1 MSWRRWLRRRD
12 RLEVELDRELR
23 DHVDRQVADHLR
35 AGLPEAEARRRARLG
50 FGGLDQIK
58 ELCRDARR
66 ARWLDDLGRDL
77 RYALRQF
84 TGRHSGVSVFAVAAL
99 ALGIGAGTAMFSVL
113 DAVVLQ
119 PLPFPQEDRLVV
131 GWKTSRTDP
140 GRFIELSYPEFLE
153 WQAQSTSFDSLAAL
167 PTTVYGY
174 SFVLTGRGGPVTIES
189 ARVTGGFFDALAVP
203 PLLGRTFRAAD
214 DREGAQPTVVL
225 THAFW
230 TNVLGADPGVVG
242 SGLTLTGVDFTVI
255 GVLPAGF
262 VFPRGVDVFT
272 ALGTRPGLAN
282 NRTVFLQVVGRLRPG
297 VSRDQAASELDG
309 IVSRLE
315 MQRPGA
321 ITGDQV
327 AALTPLRDHVLGG
340 GRIVASLLFAGAVV
354 LLLVAGIN
362 LGGLLAGRAARR
374 GGEVALR
381 LGLGASTRHLVRQFV
396 AEGLILATVGTV
408 AGIGLAVLM
417 LDAVVALAPG
427 GIARMASASI
437 DGGSLLFAAVCLVVL
452 TLGMGCVPLW
462 LVRTPSIDTLLRRS
476 GTGAGGSTRAARVGG
491 ALVTVEV
498 MGTAALLVIACTL
511 AMSFANLR
519 GVNVGFDR
527 DGVLTAFVN
536 PSRLRY
542 PDAETRR
549 RFFQDVLARLE
560 ANAEVEAA
568 GAALLRP
575 LEGVIGWDLP
585 YALPGQ
591 SPEDAAGNSIL
602 NLEVVTPAY
611 FDAIGTPLL
620 AGRAFAET
628 DGLRV
633 AGTEPDRA
641 VQPAD
646 EPAAGPRPPAT
657 VESTAGPR
665 PPATVE
671 STAGPRPPA
680 TVESTVEP
688 RPPATVPQP
697 LVAIVSEST
706 AREMYGSPLAAV
718 GRRFVGGRN
727 APRSYRIVGVVAD
740 GRYRRVHE
748 VSLDVFLPYTQ
759 TAIPLRYVVVRT
771 SAGPAAARGML
782 RRALAETDPEQP
794 MSADLTTTELVGRA
808 LSRER
813 FQSAMLLPFGLGSA
827 LLAAIGVFGMVSDAA
842 NRRRRELALRQ
853 ALGATRIQA
862 LARLLRSTLA
872 CVLAGLAIGVFVA
885 VTAGR
890 TLNLTLF
897 GTGLADAWIIATVC
911 GLILG
916 VSLVAC
922 AGPTARAVRLDIGA
936 ELRQ

>member
-1 MSWRRWLRRRD
+1 MSWWRRLRRRN
-12 RLEVELDRELR
+12 RLEGELDRELR
-23 DHVDRQVADHLR
+23 DHVERQVAHHIR
-35 AGLPEAEARRRARLG
+35 TGLPEDEARRRTRLE

-58 ELCRDARR
+58 ELCRDVRG

-77 RYALRQF
+77 RYALRRQF
-84 TGRHSGVSVFAVAAL
+84 TGRRSGVSLFAVAAL

-131 GWKTSRTDP
+131 GWKTSRTDAA
-140 GRFIELSYPEFLE
+140 RLVELSYPEFLE
-153 WQAQSTSFDSLAAL
+153 WQARSTSFDRLAAL

-174 SFVLTGRGGPVTIES
+174 SYVLTGRGDPVTVES
-189 ARVTGGFFDALAVP
+189 ARVTGEFFDALAVP

-214 DREGAQPTVVL
+214 DREGARPTVVV

-242 SGLTLTGVDFTVI
+242 SGLTLTGVDFTVV

-297 VSRDQAASELDG
+297 VSREQATSELDG

-321 ITGDQV
+321 IPGDQV
-327 AALTPLRDHVLGG
+327 AALTPLRDHVLGS
-340 GRIVASLLFAGAVV
+340 GRLVASLLFAGAVV
-354 LLLVAGIN
+354 LLLVAGVN
-362 LGGLLAGRAARR
+362 LGGLLAARAARR

-396 AEGLILATVGTV
+396 AEGLVLATAGTI
-408 AGIGLAVLM
+408 AGIGLAVAM
-417 LDAVVALAPG
+417 LDAVVALAPD

-437 DGGSLLFAAVCLVVL
+437 DGGSLLFAAACLVML
-452 TLGMGCVPLW
+452 TLGIGCIPLL
-462 LVRTPSIDTLLRRS
+462 LVRAPSIDTLLRRS
-476 GTGAGGSTRAARVGG
+476 AAGTGGSTRAARVGG
-491 ALVTVEV
+491 ALVAVEV
-498 MGTAALLVIACTL
+498 MGTVALLVIACAL
-511 AMSFANLR
+511 AVSFANLR
-519 GVNVGFDR
+519 GANVGFDR
-527 DGVLTAFVN
+527 DGVLTASVN
-536 PSRLRY
+536 PSRVRY
-542 PDAETRR
+542 PDAAARR
-549 RFFQDVLARLE
+549 RFFRDVMARLE
-560 ANAEVEAA
+560 ANPEVEAA

-591 SPEDAAGNSIL
+591 SPEGAAGNSIL
-602 NLEVVTPAY
+602 NLEVVTPAW

-628 DGLRV
+628 DGLHV
-633 AGTEPDRA
+633 AGAGPGPA

-646 EPAAGPRPPAT
+646 GSAAGPQPTA
-657 VESTAGPR
+657 VESTAGPQ
-665 PPATVE
+665 PAAPVEATVE
-671 STAGPRPPA
+671 R
-680 TVESTVEP
+680 
-688 RPPATVPQP
+688 RP
-697 LVAIVSEST
+697 LVAIVSESV
-706 AREMYGSPLAAV
+706 AREMYGSPLEAV

-748 VSLDVFLPYTQ
+748 VSRDVFLPYTQ
-759 TAIPLRYVVVRT
+759 TSIPLRYVVVRT
-771 SAGPAAARGML
+771 SAGPAAARAML
-782 RRALAETDPEQP
+782 RRALAEVDPEQP
-794 MSADLTTTELVGRA
+794 MSADLTTTELVRRA

-813 FQSAMLLPFGLGSA
+813 FQSALLLPFGLGSA

-853 ALGATRIQA
+853 ALGATRIQVVSW
-862 LARLLRSTLA
+862 LLRSTLA
-872 CVLAGLAIGVFVA
+872 CVLAGLGAGVSVA

-890 TLNLTLF
+890 MLNLTLF
-897 GTGLADAWIIATVC
+897 ETALANPWIIAAVC
-911 GLILG
+911 CLILG

-922 AGPTARAVRLDIGA
+922 AGPAARVARLDIRA
-936 ELRQ
+936 ELQQ

>member
-1 MSWRRWLRRRD
+1 MSWWRRLRHRD
-12 RLEVELDRELR
+12 RLEGELDRELR
-23 DHVDRQVADHLR
+23 DHVERQVAEHLR
-35 AGLPEAEARRRARLG
+35 AGLPAGEARRRARLE

-58 ELCRDARR
+58 ELCRDTRG

-77 RYALRQF
+77 RYALRRQF
-84 TGRHSGVSVFAVAAL
+84 AGRRAGVSVFAVAAL

-119 PLPFPQEDRLVV
+119 PLPFPGEDRLVV

-140 GRFIELSYPEFLE
+140 GRLVELSYPEFLE
-153 WQAQSTSFDSLAAL
+153 WRAQSTSFDSLAAL

-174 SFVLTGRGGPVTIES
+174 SYVLTGRGDPVTVES
-189 ARVTGGFFDALAVP
+189 ARVTGEFFDALAVR
-203 PLLGRTFRAAD
+203 PLLGRTFLAAD
-214 DREGAQPTVVL
+214 DREGALPTVVL

-230 TNVLGADPGVVG
+230 TNVLGADPGIVG

-255 GVLPAGF
+255 GVLPPGF

-282 NRTVFLQVVGRLRPG
+282 NRTVFLKVVGHLRPG
-297 VSRDQAASELDG
+297 VSREQAASELDG

-321 ITGDQV
+321 V
-327 AALTPLRDHVLGG
+327 AGEQAAVLTPLRDHVLGG
-340 GRIVASLLFAGAVV
+340 SRLVASLLFTGAVV

-362 LGGLLAGRAARR
+362 LGGLLATRAAGR

-396 AEGLILATVGTV
+396 AEGLILATVGTI
-408 AGIGLAVLM
+408 AGIGLAVVM
-417 LDAVVALAPG
+417 LDAVVALAPD

-437 DGGSLLFAAVCLVVL
+437 DGGSLLFAAACLVVL
-452 TLGMGCVPLW
+452 TLGMGCVPLL
-462 LVRTPSIDTLLRRS
+462 LVRAPSIDTLLRRS
-476 GTGAGGSTRAARVGG
+476 AAGARGSTRAARVGG
-491 ALVTVEV
+491 ALVAVEV
-498 MGTAALLVIACTL
+498 TGTVALLVVASAL
-511 AMSFANLR
+511 AVSFANLR
-519 GVNVGFDR
+519 GANVGFDR

-536 PSRLRY
+536 PSRARY
-542 PDAETRR
+542 PDAAARR
-549 RFFQDVLARLE
+549 RFFRDVLARLE
-560 ANAEVEAA
+560 ANAEVDAA

-591 SPEDAAGNSIL
+591 DPEDAAGNSIL

-628 DGLRV
+628 DGPRI
-633 AGTEPDRA
+633 AGGEPDAAARPTDA
-641 VQPAD
+641 
-646 EPAAGPRPPAT
+646 PAAGPRSPA
-657 VESTAGPR
+657 A
-665 PPATVE
+665 
-671 STAGPRPPA
+671 
-680 TVESTVEP
+680 VESTVEP
-688 RPPATVPQP
+688 RP

-706 AREMYGSPLAAV
+706 AREMYGSPLDAV
-718 GRRFVGGRN
+718 GRQFVGGRN
-727 APRSYRIVGVVAD
+727 APRAYRIVGVVAD

-748 VSLDVFLPYTQ
+748 VSRDVFLPYNQ

-771 SAGPAAARGML
+771 SADPAAARAML

-794 MSADLTTTELVGRA
+794 MSADLTTTELVERA
-808 LSRER
+808 LARER
-813 FQSAMLLPFGLGSA
+813 FQSALLLPFGLGSA
-827 LLAAIGVFGMVSDAA
+827 LLAALGVLGMVSDAA

-853 ALGATRIQA
+853 ALGATRIQVVSW
-862 LARLLRSTLA
+862 LLRSTLA
-872 CVLAGLAIGVFVA
+872 CVLAGLGAGVLVA
-885 VTAGR
+885 VAVGR
-890 TLNLTLF
+890 MLNLALF
-897 GTGLADAWIIATVC
+897 ETALASPWIVATVC
-911 GLILG
+911 CLILA

-922 AGPTARAVRLDIGA
+922 AGPAARVVRLDIGV
-936 ELRQ
+936 ELQQ

>member
-1 MSWRRWLRRRD
+1 MSWWRRLRHRD
-12 RLEVELDRELR
+12 RLEGEMDRELR
-23 DHVDRQVADHLR
+23 DHVERQVAEHLR
-35 AGLPEAEARRRARLG
+35 AGLPAGEARRRARLE

-58 ELCRDARR
+58 ELCRDTRG

-77 RYALRQF
+77 RYALRRQF
-84 TGRHSGVSVFAVAAL
+84 AGRRAGVSVFAVAAL

-119 PLPFPQEDRLVV
+119 PLPFPGEDRLVV

-140 GRFIELSYPEFLE
+140 GRLVELSYPEFLE
-153 WQAQSTSFDSLAAL
+153 WRAQSTSFDSLAAL

-174 SFVLTGRGGPVTIES
+174 SYVLTGRGDPVSIES
-189 ARVTGGFFDALAVP
+189 ARVTGEFFDALAVRP
-203 PLLGRTFRAAD
+203 PLGRTFLAAD
-214 DREGAQPTVVL
+214 DREGAPPTVVL

-282 NRTVFLQVVGRLRPG
+282 NRTVFLKVVGRLRPG
-297 VSRDQAASELDG
+297 VSREQAASELDG

-315 MQRPGA
+315 MQQPGV
-321 ITGDQV
+321 V
-327 AALTPLRDHVLGG
+327 AGEQAAVLTPLRDHVLGG
-340 GRIVASLLFAGAVV
+340 SRLVASLLFTGAVV
-354 LLLVAGIN
+354 LLLVAGVN
-362 LGGLLAGRAARR
+362 LGGLLATRAARR

-396 AEGLILATVGTV
+396 AEGLILATVGTI
-408 AGIGLAVLM
+408 AGIGLAVVM
-417 LDAVVALAPG
+417 LDAVVALAPD

-437 DGGSLLFAAVCLVVL
+437 DGGSLLFAAACLVVL
-452 TLGMGCVPLW
+452 TLGMGCVPLL
-462 LVRTPSIDTLLRRS
+462 LVRAPSIDTLLRRS
-476 GTGAGGSTRAARVGG
+476 AAGAGGSTRAARVGG
-491 ALVTVEV
+491 ALVVVEV
-498 MGTAALLVIACTL
+498 TGTVALLVVACAL
-511 AMSFANLR
+511 AVSFANLR
-519 GVNVGFDR
+519 GANVGFDR

-536 PSRLRY
+536 PSRARY
-542 PDAETRR
+542 PDAAARR
-549 RFFQDVLARLE
+549 RFFRDVLARLE
-560 ANAEVEAA
+560 ANAEVDAA

-591 SPEDAAGNSIL
+591 DPEDAAANSIL

-628 DGLRV
+628 DGPRI
-633 AGTEPDRA
+633 AGGEPDA
-641 VQPAD
+641 AAQPTDA
-646 EPAAGPRPPAT
+646 PAAGPRPPA
-657 VESTAGPR
+657 A
-665 PPATVE
+665 
-671 STAGPRPPA
+671 
-680 TVESTVEP
+680 VESTVDP
-688 RPPATVPQP
+688 RP

-706 AREMYGSPLAAV
+706 AREMYGAPPDAV

-727 APRSYRIVGVVAD
+727 APRAYRIVGVVAD

-748 VSLDVFLPYTQ
+748 VSRDVFLPHTQ

-771 SAGPAAARGML
+771 SAGPAAARAML

-794 MSADLTTTELVGRA
+794 MSADLTTTELVERA

-813 FQSAMLLPFGLGSA
+813 FQSALLLPFGLGSA
-827 LLAAIGVFGMVSDAA
+827 LLAAIGVLGMVSDAA
-842 NRRRRELALRQ
+842 NRRRRELALRR
-853 ALGATRIQA
+853 ALGATRIQVVSW
-862 LARLLRSTLA
+862 LLRSTLA
-872 CVLAGLAIGVFVA
+872 CVLAGLGAGVLVA
-885 VTAGR
+885 VAAGR
-890 TLNLTLF
+890 MLNLALF
-897 GTGLADAWIIATVC
+897 ETALASPWIIATVC
-911 GLILG
+911 SLILA

-922 AGPTARAVRLDIGA
+922 AGPAARVVRLDIGA
-936 ELRQ
+936 ELQQ

>member
-1 MSWRRWLRRRD
+1 MSWWRCLRHRD

-35 AGLPEAEARRRARLG
+35 AGLPEAEARRRARLD

-77 RYALRQF
+77 RYALRRQF

-99 ALGIGAGTAMFSVL
+99 ALGIGPGTAMFSVL

-140 GRFIELSYPEFLE
+140 GRLIELSYPEFLE
-153 WQAQSTSFDSLAAL
+153 WQTQSTSFDRLAAL

-174 SFVLTGRGGPVTIES
+174 SFVLTGRGDPVTIES
-189 ARVTGGFFDALAVP
+189 ARVTGEFFDALAVP

-214 DREGAQPTVVL
+214 DREGAQPTVVV

-255 GVLPAGF
+255 GVLPTGF

-354 LLLVAGIN
+354 LLLVAGVN
-362 LGGLLAGRAARR
+362 LGGLLAARAARR

-396 AEGLILATVGTV
+396 AEGLILAAVGTV
-408 AGIGLAVLM
+408 AGIGLAVVM

-437 DGGSLLFAAVCLVVL
+437 DGGSLLFAAACLVVL

-476 GTGAGGSTRAARVGG
+476 AAGAGGSTRAARVGG

-498 MGTAALLVIACTL
+498 MGTAALLVVACALTV
-511 AMSFANLR
+511 SFANLR
-519 GVNVGFDR
+519 GANVGFDR
-527 DGVLTAFVN
+527 DGVLTASVN
-536 PSRLRY
+536 PSRARY
-542 PDAETRR
+542 PDAAARR
-549 RFFQDVLARLE
+549 QFFRDVLARLE

-575 LEGVIGWDLP
+575 LEGIIGWDLP
-585 YALPGQ
+585 YTLPGQ

-633 AGTEPDRA
+633 AGTGPGPA
-641 VQPAD
+641 AQPAD
-646 EPAAGPRPPAT
+646 EPAAGSEPPAT
-657 VESTAGPR
+657 VGSTAGPR
-665 PPATVE
+665 PPAAVG

-680 TVESTVEP
+680 AVESTVEP
-688 RPPATVPQP
+688 RP

-718 GRRFVGGRN
+718 GRRFIGGRN

-740 GRYRRVHE
+740 GRYRRVHD

-794 MSADLTTTELVGRA
+794 MSADLTTTELVERA

-813 FQSAMLLPFGLGSA
+813 FQSALLLPFGLGSA

-862 LARLLRSTLA
+862 LSRLLRSTLA
-872 CVLAGLAIGVFVA
+872 CVLAGLGAGVFAA

-897 GTGLADAWIIATVC
+897 ETALANPWIITTVC

-922 AGPTARAVRLDIGA
+922 AGPAARAVRLDIGA

>member
-1 MSWRRWLRRRD
+1 MSWWRRFRHCD
-12 RLEVELDRELR
+12 RLEGELDRELR
-23 DHVDRQVADHLR
+23 DHVERQVADHLR
-35 AGLPEAEARRRARLG
+35 AGLPEGEVRRRARLE

-58 ELCRDARR
+58 ELCRDAGG

-77 RYALRQF
+77 RFALRRQF
-84 TGRHSGVSVFAVAAL
+84 AGRGSGVSVFAVAAL
-99 ALGIGAGTAMFSVL
+99 ALGIGAGTATFSVL
-113 DAVVLQ
+113 NAVVLQ
-119 PLPFPQEDRLVV
+119 PLPFPREDRLVV

-140 GRFIELSYPEFLE
+140 ARLVELSYPEFLE

-174 SFVLTGRGGPVTIES
+174 SYVLTGRGDPINIES
-189 ARVTGGFFDALAVP
+189 ARVTGGFFDALAVR
-203 PLLGRTFRAAD
+203 PLLGRTLLAAD
-214 DREGAQPTVVL
+214 DREGAPPTVVL

-282 NRTVFLQVVGRLRPG
+282 NRTVFLKVVGRLRAG
-297 VSRDQAASELDG
+297 VSREQAASELDG

-315 MQRPGA
+315 RQRPGA
-321 ITGDQV
+321 LIGAQA

-340 GRIVASLLFAGAVV
+340 SRLAASLLFAGAVV
-354 LLLVAGIN
+354 LLLVAGVN
-362 LGGLLAGRAARR
+362 LGGLLATRAARR

-408 AGIGLAVLM
+408 AGIGLAVAM
-417 LDAVVALAPG
+417 LDAVVALAPD

-437 DGGSLLFAAVCLVVL
+437 DGWSLLFAAACLVVL

-462 LVRTPSIDTLLRRS
+462 LVRAPSIDTLLRRS
-476 GTGAGGSTRAARVGG
+476 ATGAGGSTRVARVGG
-491 ALVTVEV
+491 ALVAVEV
-498 MGTAALLVIACTL
+498 TGTVALLVVACAL
-511 AMSFANLR
+511 AVSFANLR
-519 GVNVGFDR
+519 GANVGFDR

-536 PSRLRY
+536 PSRARY
-542 PDAETRR
+542 PDAAARR
-549 RFFQDVLARLE
+549 RFFRDVLARLE
-560 ANAEVEAA
+560 ANAEVDAA

-611 FDAIGTPLL
+611 FEAIGTPLL

-633 AGTEPDRA
+633 AGAEPDDA
-641 VQPAD
+641 AQPTD
-646 EPAAGPRPPAT
+646 ESAARPRPRAA
-657 VESTAGPR
+657 VEP
-665 PPATVE
+665 
-671 STAGPRPPA
+671 
-680 TVESTVEP
+680 TVEP
-688 RPPATVPQP
+688 RP

-748 VSLDVFLPYTQ
+748 VSRDVFLPYTQ

-771 SAGPAAARGML
+771 SASPAAARAML

-794 MSADLTTTELVGRA
+794 MSADLTTTELVERA

-813 FQSAMLLPFGLGSA
+813 FQSALLIPFGLGSA

-842 NRRRRELALRQ
+842 NRRRREFALRQ
-853 ALGATRIQA
+853 ALGATRIRA
-862 LARLLRSTLA
+862 VSWLLRSTLA
-872 CVLAGLAIGVFVA
+872 CVLAGLGAGVLAA

-890 TLNLTLF
+890 MLNLTLF
-897 GTGLADAWIIATVC
+897 ETALASPWIIVTVC
-911 GLILG
+911 SLILG
-916 VSLVAC
+916 VSLIAC
-922 AGPTARAVRLDIGA
+922 AGPAARVARLDMGA

>member
-1 MSWRRWLRRRD
+1 MSWWRRLRHRD
-12 RLEVELDRELR
+12 RLESELDRELR
-23 DHVDRQVADHLR
+23 DHVERQVAEHRR
-35 AGLPEAEARRRARLG
+35 AGLPEGEARRRARLE
-50 FGGLDQIK
+50 FGGLDQVK
-58 ELCRDARR
+58 ELCRDVGG

-77 RYALRQF
+77 RYALRRQF
-84 TGRHSGVSVFAVAAL
+84 TGRGSGVSVFAVAAL
-99 ALGIGAGTAMFSVL
+99 ALGVGAGTAMFSVL

-140 GRFIELSYPEFLE
+140 ARLIELSYPEFLA

-174 SFVLTGRGGPVTIES
+174 SYVLTGRGDPVAVES
-189 ARVTGGFFDALAVP
+189 ARVTGAFFDALAVR
-203 PLLGRTFRAAD
+203 PLLGRTFLAAD
-214 DREGAQPTVVL
+214 DREGAPPTVVL

-230 TNVLGADPGVVG
+230 TNVLGAEPGIVG

-262 VFPRGVDVFT
+262 DFPRGVDVFT
-272 ALGTRPGLAN
+272 ALGTRRGLAN

-297 VSRDQAASELDG
+297 VSREQAASELDG

-315 MQRPGA
+315 TQRPGA
-321 ITGDQV
+321 LVGDQV

-340 GRIVASLLFAGAVV
+340 SRLVASLLFAGAVV
-354 LLLVAGIN
+354 LLLVAGVN
-362 LGGLLAGRAARR
+362 LGGLLATRAARR

-396 AEGLILATVGTV
+396 AEGLILATVGTA
-408 AGIGLAVLM
+408 AGIGLAVVM
-417 LDAVVALAPG
+417 LDAVVALAPDG
-427 GIARMASASI
+427 VARMASASI
-437 DGGSLLFAAVCLVVL
+437 DGWSLLFAATCLAVL

-462 LVRTPSIDTLLRRS
+462 LVRAPSIDTLLRRS
-476 GTGAGGSTRAARVGG
+476 AAGAGGSTRAARVGG

-498 MGTAALLVIACTL
+498 MGTVALLVIAGGL
-511 AMSFANLR
+511 AVSFANLR
-519 GVNVGFDR
+519 GANVGFDR

-536 PSRLRY
+536 PGRARY
-542 PDAETRR
+542 PDAAARR
-549 RFFQDVLARLE
+549 RFFRDVLERLE
-560 ANAEVEAA
+560 ANAEVDAA

-620 AGRAFAET
+620 AGRVFAET
-628 DGLRV
+628 DGLPV
-633 AGTEPDRA
+633 VGAGPGPAAQSTE
-641 VQPAD
+641 
-646 EPAAGPRPPAT
+646 ESAAGPRPPAA
-657 VESTAGPR
+657 VESTAVGQPTAAGE
-665 PPATVE
+665 PAL
-671 STAGPRPPA
+671 
-680 TVESTVEP
+680 EP
-688 RPPATVPQP
+688 RP
-697 LVAIVSEST
+697 LVAIVSESA
-706 AREMYGSPLAAV
+706 AREMYGSPLAAL

-748 VSLDVFLPYTQ
+748 VSRDVFLPYTQ
-759 TAIPLRYVVVRT
+759 TAIPLRYVAVRT
-771 SAGPAAARGML
+771 TASPAAARGML
-782 RRALAETDPEQP
+782 RRALAETDPQQP
-794 MSADLTTTELVGRA
+794 MSADLTTTELVERA

-813 FQSAMLLPFGLGSA
+813 FQSALLIPFGLGSA

-842 NRRRRELALRQ
+842 NRRRRELAVRQ
-853 ALGATRIQA
+853 ALGATRIQVVS
-862 LARLLRSTLA
+862 RLLRSTLA
-872 CVLAGLAIGVFVA
+872 CVLAGLGAGVLVA

-890 TLNLTLF
+890 MLNLTLF
-897 GTGLADAWIIATVC
+897 ETALANPWIIAAVG

-916 VSLVAC
+916 VSLIAC
-922 AGPTARAVRLDIGA
+922 AGPAVRVVRLDMGA

>member
-1 MSWRRWLRRRD
+1 
-12 RLEVELDRELR
+12 
-23 DHVDRQVADHLR
+23 
-35 AGLPEAEARRRARLG
+35 
-50 FGGLDQIK
+50 
-58 ELCRDARR
+58 
-66 ARWLDDLGRDL
+66 
-77 RYALRQF
+77 
-84 TGRHSGVSVFAVAAL
+84 
-99 ALGIGAGTAMFSVL
+99 MFSVL

-119 PLPFPQEDRLVV
+119 PLPFPREDRLVV

-140 GRFIELSYPEFLE
+140 ARFIELSYPEFLE

-174 SFVLTGRGGPVTIES
+174 SYVLTGRGDPVTIES
-189 ARVTGGFFDALAVP
+189 ARVTGEFFDTLAVR

-214 DREGAQPTVVL
+214 DREGAPPTVVL

-242 SGLTLTGVDFTVI
+242 AGLTLTGVDFTVI

-272 ALGTRPGLAN
+272 ALGTRPGLSN

-297 VSRDQAASELDG
+297 VSREQAASELDG

-315 MQRPGA
+315 TQRPGA
-321 ITGDQV
+321 LIGDQV

-340 GRIVASLLFAGAVV
+340 SRLVASLLFAGAVV
-354 LLLVAGIN
+354 LLLVAGVN
-362 LGGLLAGRAARR
+362 LGGLLATRAAGR

-396 AEGLILATVGTV
+396 AEGLILATVGTI
-408 AGIGLAVLM
+408 AGIGLAVVM
-417 LDAVVALAPG
+417 LDAVVALAPD

-437 DGGSLLFAAVCLVVL
+437 DGGSLLFAAACLVVL
-452 TLGMGCVPLW
+452 TLGMGCVPLL
-462 LVRTPSIDTLLRRS
+462 LVRAPSIDTLLRRS
-476 GTGAGGSTRAARVGG
+476 AAGAGGPTRAARVGG
-491 ALVTVEV
+491 ALVAVEV
-498 MGTAALLVIACTL
+498 TGTVALLVVACAL
-511 AMSFANLR
+511 AVSFANLR
-519 GVNVGFDR
+519 GANVGFDR
-527 DGVLTAFVN
+527 NGVLTAFVN
-536 PSRLRY
+536 PSRVRY
-542 PDAETRR
+542 PDAAARR
-549 RFFQDVLARLE
+549 RFFRDVLARLE
-560 ANAEVEAA
+560 ANAEVDAA

-591 SPEDAAGNSIL
+591 GPEDAAGNSIL
-602 NLEVVTPAY
+602 NLEVVTPAW

-628 DGLRV
+628 DGPRV
-633 AGTEPDRA
+633 AGAEPGPA
-641 VQPAD
+641 AQSAD
-646 EPAAGPRPPAT
+646 EPAAGPRPPA
-657 VESTAGPR
+657 A
-665 PPATVE
+665 
-671 STAGPRPPA
+671 
-680 TVESTVEP
+680 VESTVEP
-688 RPPATVPQP
+688 RP

-706 AREMYGSPLAAV
+706 AREMYGSARDAV

-748 VSLDVFLPYTQ
+748 VSRDVFLPYTQ

-771 SAGPAAARGML
+771 SAGPGAARAML
-782 RRALAETDPEQP
+782 RRALAEVDPEQP

-813 FQSAMLLPFGLGSA
+813 FQSALLIPFGLGSV

-842 NRRRRELALRQ
+842 NRRRRELAVRQ
-853 ALGATRIQA
+853 ALGATGIQVVSW
-862 LARLLRSTLA
+862 LVRSTLA
-872 CVLAGLAIGVFVA
+872 CVLAGLGAGVLVA

-890 TLNLTLF
+890 MLNLTLF
-897 GTGLADAWIIATVC
+897 ETALASPWIIAAVC
-911 GLILG
+911 CLILG
-916 VSLVAC
+916 VSLAAC
-922 AGPTARAVRLDIGA
+922 AGPAARVVRLDMGA

>member
-1 MSWRRWLRRRD
+1 MSWWRRLRHRD
-12 RLEVELDRELR
+12 RLEGELDRELR
-23 DHVDRQVADHLR
+23 DHVERQVADHLR
-35 AGLPEAEARRRARLG
+35 AGLPEDEARRRARLE
-50 FGGLDQIK
+50 FGGLDQVK
-58 ELCRDARR
+58 ELCRDAGGV
-66 ARWLDDLGRDL
+66 RWLDDLERDL
-77 RYALRQF
+77 RYALRRQF
-84 TGRHSGVSVFAVAAL
+84 TGRGSGVSVFAVAAL
-99 ALGIGAGTAMFSVL
+99 ALGVGAGTAMFSVL

-119 PLPFPQEDRLVV
+119 PLPFPREDRLVV

-140 GRFIELSYPEFLE
+140 ARFIELSYPEFLE

-174 SFVLTGRGGPVTIES
+174 SYVLTGRGDPVTLES
-189 ARVTGGFFDALAVP
+189 ARVTGAFFDALAVR
-203 PLLGRTFRAAD
+203 PLLGRTFRATD
-214 DREGAQPTVVL
+214 DREGAPPTVVL

-297 VSRDQAASELDG
+297 VSREQAASELDG

-315 MQRPGA
+315 TQRPGTL
-321 ITGDQV
+321 IGNQV

-340 GRIVASLLFAGAVV
+340 SRLVASLLFAGAVV
-354 LLLVAGIN
+354 LLLVAGVN
-362 LGGLLAGRAARR
+362 LGALLATRAARR

-408 AGIGLAVLM
+408 AGIGLAVVM
-417 LDAVVALAPG
+417 LDAVVALAPD

-437 DGGSLLFAAVCLVVL
+437 DGWSLLFAAACLAVL

-476 GTGAGGSTRAARVGG
+476 ATGAGGSNRAARVGG

-498 MGTAALLVIACTL
+498 MGTVALLVVAGAL
-511 AMSFANLR
+511 AVSFANLR
-519 GVNVGFDR
+519 GANVGFDR

-536 PSRLRY
+536 PSRARY
-542 PDAETRR
+542 PDAAARR
-549 RFFQDVLARLE
+549 RFFRDVLARLE
-560 ANAEVEAA
+560 ANPEVDAA

-591 SPEDAAGNSIL
+591 DPEDAAANSIL

-611 FDAIGTPLL
+611 FEAIGTPLL
-620 AGRAFAET
+620 AGRVFAET
-628 DGLRV
+628 DSLRV
-633 AGTEPDRA
+633 AGAERHPPTA
-641 VQPAD
+641 QPAD
-646 EPAAGPRPPAT
+646 ESAAGPRPPAA
-657 VESTAGPR
+657 VEP
-665 PPATVE
+665 
-671 STAGPRPPA
+671 
-680 TVESTVEP
+680 TVEP
-688 RPPATVPQP
+688 RP

-706 AREMYGSPLAAV
+706 AREMYGSPLAAL

-748 VSLDVFLPYTQ
+748 VSRDVFLPYTQ

-771 SAGPAAARGML
+771 SASPAAARGML

-794 MSADLTTTELVGRA
+794 MSADLTTTELVDRA

-813 FQSAMLLPFGLGSA
+813 FQSALLIPFGLGSA

-853 ALGATRIQA
+853 ALGATRIRA
-862 LARLLRSTLA
+862 VSWLLRSTLA
-872 CVLAGLAIGVFVA
+872 CVLAGLGAGMLVA
-885 VTAGR
+885 VAAGR
-890 TLNLTLF
+890 MLSLGLF
-897 GTGLADAWIIATVC
+897 ETALASPWIVATVC
-911 GLILG
+911 CLMLG

-922 AGPTARAVRLDIGA
+922 AGPAARVVRLDIGV
-936 ELRQ
+936 ELQQ

>member
-1 MSWRRWLRRRD
+1 MSWWRRLRHRD
-12 RLEVELDRELR
+12 RLEGELDRELR
-23 DHVDRQVADHLR
+23 DHVERQVAEHVR
-35 AGLPEAEARRRARLG
+35 AGLPADEARRRVRVE

-58 ELCRDARR
+58 ELCRDAGG

-77 RYALRQF
+77 RYALRRQF
-84 TGRHSGVSVFAVAAL
+84 TGHGSGVSVFAVAAL

-140 GRFIELSYPEFLE
+140 GRLIELSYPEFLA

-174 SFVLTGRGGPVTIES
+174 SYVLTGRGDPVTVES
-189 ARVTGGFFDALAVP
+189 ARVTGAFFDALAVR
-203 PLLGRTFRAAD
+203 PLLGRTFLAAD
-214 DREGAQPTVVL
+214 DREGARPTVVL
-225 THAFW
+225 THSFW
-230 TNVLGADPGVVG
+230 TNVLGADPSVVG
-242 SGLTLTGVDFTVI
+242 SGLTLTDVDFTVI

-262 VFPRGVDVFT
+262 GFPRGVDLFT

-282 NRTVFLQVVGRLRPG
+282 NRTVFLKVVGRLRAG
-297 VSRDQAASELDG
+297 VSREQAASELDG

-315 MQRPGA
+315 TQRPGA
-321 ITGDQV
+321 LIGDQV

-340 GRIVASLLFAGAVV
+340 SRLVASLLFAGAVV
-354 LLLVAGIN
+354 LLLVAGVN
-362 LGGLLAGRAARR
+362 LGGLLATRAARR

-408 AGIGLAVLM
+408 AGIGLAVVM
-417 LDAVVALAPG
+417 LDAVVALAQG
-427 GIARMASASI
+427 DIARMTAASI
-437 DGGSLLFAAVCLVVL
+437 DGWSLLFAAACLVTL
-452 TLGMGCVPLW
+452 TLGMGCIPLL
-462 LVRTPSIDTLLRRS
+462 LVRAPSIDTLLRRS
-476 GTGAGGSTRAARVGG
+476 TAGAGGSTRAARVGG

-498 MGTAALLVIACTL
+498 MGTVALLVIACAL
-511 AMSFANLR
+511 AVSFANLR
-519 GVNVGFDR
+519 GANLGFDR
-527 DGVLTAFVN
+527 EGVLTAFVN
-536 PSRLRY
+536 PSRARY
-542 PDAETRR
+542 PNAAARR
-549 RFFQDVLARLE
+549 QFFRDVIRRLG

-591 SPEDAAGNSIL
+591 STEDAAGNSIL
-602 NLEVVTPAY
+602 NLEVVTPAW
-611 FDAIGTPLL
+611 FEAIGTPLL

-633 AGTEPDRA
+633 AGVEPG
-641 VQPAD
+641 PAARPTD
-646 EPAAGPRPPAT
+646 EPAAGPRPPAA
-657 VESTAGPR
+657 VESTA
-665 PPATVE
+665 
-671 STAGPRPPA
+671 
-680 TVESTVEP
+680 EP
-688 RPPATVPQP
+688 RP

-706 AREMYGSPLAAV
+706 AREMYGSPQAAV

-748 VSLDVFLPYTQ
+748 VSRDVFLPYTQ
-759 TAIPLRYVVVRT
+759 TAIPLRYVAVRT
-771 SAGPAAARGML
+771 SARPAAAREML
-782 RRALAETDPEQP
+782 RRALAETHPEQP
-794 MSADLTTTELVGRA
+794 MSADLTTMELVERA

-813 FQSAMLLPFGLGSA
+813 FQSALLLPFGLGSA
-827 LLAAIGVFGMVSDAA
+827 LLAAIGVLGMVNDAA

-853 ALGATRIQA
+853 ALGATRIRVVS
-862 LARLLRSTLA
+862 RLLRSTLA
-872 CVLAGLAIGVFVA
+872 CVLAGLGAGVLVA

-890 TLNLTLF
+890 MLNLGLF
-897 GTGLADAWIIATVC
+897 ETALADPWVIVTVC

-916 VSLVAC
+916 VSLIAC
-922 AGPTARAVRLDIGA
+922 TGPAARLVRLDVGA

>member
-1 MSWRRWLRRRD
+1 MSWRRRLRRRD
-12 RLEVELDRELR
+12 RLEAELDRELR
-23 DHVDRQVADHLR
+23 DHVERQVADHLR
-35 AGLPEAEARRRARLG
+35 AGLPEDEARRRARLE

-58 ELCRDARR
+58 ELCRDARG

-77 RYALRQF
+77 RYALRRQF
-84 TGRHSGVSVFAVAAL
+84 TGRRSGISVFAVAAL
-99 ALGIGAGTAMFSVL
+99 ALGIGASTAMFSVL
-113 DAVVLQ
+113 DAVVLR

-140 GRFIELSYPEFLE
+140 GRLIELSYPEFLA
-153 WQAQSTSFDSLAAL
+153 WQAQSTSFDNLAAL

-174 SFVLTGRGGPVTIES
+174 SYVLTGQGDPVTVES

-203 PLLGRTFRAAD
+203 PLLGRTFQAAD
-214 DREGAQPTVVL
+214 DREGARPTVVL

-272 ALGTRPGLAN
+272 ALGTRRGLAN

-297 VSRDQAASELDG
+297 VSREQAASELDG
-309 IVSRLE
+309 IVARRE
-315 MQRPGA
+315 AQRPGA
-321 ITGDQV
+321 TIGDQA

-340 GRIVASLLFAGAVV
+340 SRLVASLLFAGAVV
-354 LLLVAGIN
+354 LLLVAGVN
-362 LGGLLAGRAARR
+362 LGGLLATHAARR

-408 AGIGLAVLM
+408 AGIGLAAAM
-417 LDAVVALAPG
+417 LDAVVALAPD

-437 DGGSLLFAAVCLVVL
+437 DGGSLLFAAACLVAL
-452 TLGMGCVPLW
+452 TLGMGCIPLL
-462 LVRTPSIDTLLRRS
+462 LVRAPSIDTLLRRS
-476 GTGAGGSTRAARVGG
+476 AVGAGGSTRAARVAG

-498 MGTAALLVIACTL
+498 MGTVALLVIACAL
-511 AMSFANLR
+511 AGSFANLR
-519 GVNVGFDR
+519 GANVGFDR
-527 DGVLTAFVN
+527 EGVLTASVN
-536 PSRLRY
+536 PSRARY
-542 PDAETRR
+542 PDAAARR
-549 RFFQDVLARLE
+549 RFFRDVMARLE

-575 LEGVIGWDLP
+575 LEGAIGWDLP

-602 NLEVVTPAY
+602 NLEVVTPAW
-611 FDAIGTPLL
+611 FEAIGTPLL

-628 DGLRV
+628 DGLHV
-633 AGTEPDRA
+633 ADAEPD
-641 VQPAD
+641 
-646 EPAAGPRPPAT
+646 PAARPPDA
-657 VESTAGPR
+657 SAAGR
-665 PPATVE
+665 QPPA
-671 STAGPRPPA
+671 A
-680 TVESTVEP
+680 VESTVEP
-688 RPPATVPQP
+688 RP

-706 AREMYGSPLAAV
+706 AREMYGSPLEAV
-718 GRRFVGGRN
+718 GRHFVGGRN
-727 APRSYRIVGVVAD
+727 ARRSYRIVGVVAD

-748 VSLDVFLPYTQ
+748 VSRDVFLPYTQ
-759 TAIPLRYVVVRT
+759 TTIPLRYVVVRT

-794 MSADLTTTELVGRA
+794 MSADLTTTELVERA

-813 FQSAMLLPFGLGSA
+813 FQSALLLPFGLGSA
-827 LLAAIGVFGMVSDAA
+827 LLAAIGVFGMVSDVA

-853 ALGATRIQA
+853 ALGATRIRA
-862 LARLLRSTLA
+862 VSWLLRSTLA
-872 CVLAGLAIGVFVA
+872 SVLAGLGAGVLVA

-890 TLNLTLF
+890 MLNLTLF
-897 GTGLADAWIIATVC
+897 ETAVANPWIIGTVC
-911 GLILG
+911 CLILG

-922 AGPTARAVRLDIGA
+922 AGPAARVARLDIGG